1 LEQQPLIARPIET
14 ALATITF
21 LGRHITLHED
31 PDAFAASDA
40 SLLKPGADP
49 DLPPPA
55 HIVERG
61 LKWPFRMGHGS
72 FMSYGVFGD
81 PSDAVAVARFAAVV
95 VTAERRTVSL
105 SGQSFIVAE
114 VETVGVCASLCL
126 RASDFEVTP
135 VAGQVVAGEVFIAGS
150 LVDFEPDRSPRR
162 WLQGKPAHRLRRK

>member
-14 ALATITF
+14 ALATSTF

-31 PDAFAASDA
+31 PDAFAAS
-40 SLLKPGADP
+40 
-49 DLPPPA
+49 
-55 HIVERG
+55 
-61 LKWPFRMGHGS
+61 
-72 FMSYGVFGD
+72 
-81 PSDAVAVARFAAVV
+81 
-95 VTAERRTVSL
+95 
-105 SGQSFIVAE
+105 
-114 VETVGVCASLCL
+114 ETVGVCASLCL